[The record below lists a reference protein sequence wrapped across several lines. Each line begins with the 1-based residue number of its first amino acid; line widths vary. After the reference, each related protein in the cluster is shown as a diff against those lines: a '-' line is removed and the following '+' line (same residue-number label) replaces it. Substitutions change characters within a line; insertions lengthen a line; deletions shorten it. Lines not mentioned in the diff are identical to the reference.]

1 MWSAQLGSEH
11 GGGSRYSDE
20 RLKETNAVFLTA
32 YFMVINSYELIPSLL
47 LPDED
52 LKSLGLNF

>member
-1 MWSAQLGSEH
+1 MGEEGSTQTSH
-11 GGGSRYSDE
+11 
-20 RLKETNAVFLTA
+20 LKETNAVFLTA
-32 YFMVINSYELIPSLL
+32 YFMVVNSYEFILSLL